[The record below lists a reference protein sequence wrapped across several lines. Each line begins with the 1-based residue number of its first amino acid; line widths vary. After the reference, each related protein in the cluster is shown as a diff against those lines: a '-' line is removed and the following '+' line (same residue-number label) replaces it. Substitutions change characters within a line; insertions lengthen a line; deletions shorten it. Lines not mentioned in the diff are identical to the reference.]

1 MERWERLVKV
11 RSRDILSTLPVNL
24 SKEGIN
30 REHPRLPDSAVVI
43 QHRTSRFRSSGD
55 PFTFREAP
63 PSDTGTLRT
72 LYVPLYKRR
81 VRFKRMAVY
90 CDRFSPFQ
98 PYWGC
103 HFLMERSM
111 TQ

>member
-72 LYVPLYKRR
+72 MYTYRCTNGASGLSGWQCT
-81 VRFKRMAVY
+81 AT
-90 CDRFSPFQ
+90 
-98 PYWGC
+98 G
-103 HFLMERSM
+103 FLPSSHIGVV
-111 TQ
+111 TF